1 MGRVCASPHFVPSF
15 AVMIALGLCIF
26 VSTLMFS
33 CFRLFPKWNVKLEDA
48 IVINYIVAATLS
60 VLLAGPEHAW
70 SRLGVP
76 STWAGVAMGVI
87 FLYMFRKI
95 GECTQQLGLGVVAI
109 ATKMSMVLPMM
120 VFILMDPSDAYSWQK
135 GAAIMLAFPAVWF
148 ASTQGRK
155 ASENQPTAEHA
166 DAPASASS
174 KSQWILP
181 AIVFLGSGLIDLGF
195 GWFSGPEHMSCNED
209 RLSFAA
215 IPFSM
220 AALIGVSR
228 WSFIPRCAPQWNRST
243 VMGGIILGVINVGS
257 LFFLL
262 STYQQMPLS
271 RSAIVPLINLG
282 VVLATSFTGMLFFS
296 ERPSLRNIFG
306 WFLATLALVLLLQ
319 TD

>member
-1 MGRVCASPHFVPSF
+1 MDRVCPSPYFVPSF
-15 AVMIALGLCIF
+15 TDMIALGLCIF

-48 IVINYIVAATLS
+48 IVINYLVAATLS
-60 VLLAGPEHAW
+60 VLMAGPEHAW
-70 SRLGVP
+70 SRLGAP

-120 VFILMDPSDAYSWQK
+120 VFILMDPSDAYSWHK
-135 GAAIMLAFPAVWF
+135 GAAIALAFPAVWF
-148 ASTQGRK
+148 ASTQGRQQEK
-155 ASENQPTAEHA
+155 AASES
-166 DAPASASS
+166 DAPATHKAN
-174 KSQWILP
+174 WVLP

-195 GWFSGPEHMSCNED
+195 GWYSGPEHMSCNED
-209 RLSFAA
+209 RLAFAA

-228 WSFIPRCAPQWNRST
+228 WFLIPRCAPRLDKPT
-243 VMGGIILGVINVGS
+243 VWGGLILGVINVGS

-271 RSAIVPLINLG
+271 RSAIVPMLNLG
-282 VVLATSFTGMLFFS
+282 VVLATSITGMLFFA

-306 WFLATLALVLLLQ
+306 WFLATSALVLLLQ